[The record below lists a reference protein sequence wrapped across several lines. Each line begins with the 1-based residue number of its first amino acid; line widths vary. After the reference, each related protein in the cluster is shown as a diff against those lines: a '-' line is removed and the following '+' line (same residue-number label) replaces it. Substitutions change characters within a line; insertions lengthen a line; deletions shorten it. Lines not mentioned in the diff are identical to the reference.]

1 MPQRR
6 AAKGR
11 VDPAAALCLLDNASG
26 CKPLAEA
33 IGQRHYRVIAR
44 AAELAGERLC
54 YELEPALIDAFRGLC
69 GADYK
74 ADPGC
79 QAKAAIARALVALDC
94 LDAGLFREGI
104 RLVQREPV
112 WGGSIDT
119 AADVRASC
127 AMGLAASGDPRALPE
142 LVELLVDPEHLVRA
156 GAVRAIVCTEPR
168 AAEAVLRAKA
178 LLGDAEPEVTGECL
192 RALLGLAP
200 EDSLDFA
207 ARFLDA
213 SDPVLAELAA
223 LALGESRLDGA
234 IDLLRERWEAEP
246 LKRPA
251 HRVWLRAAVLARSD
265 AAFDWLLGLIAEA
278 DLATASFLVEALA
291 VYASN
296 ARLAEQVAA
305 RVDARD
311 EPALRALFRQ
321 HWQMTTTATGHQ
333 R

>member
-1 MPQRR
+1 MSQRR
-6 AAKGR
+6 TTKAR
-11 VDPAAALCLLDNASG
+11 PDPGNALRRLEEARG

-33 IGQRHYRVIAR
+33 IHHPHYRVVAR
-44 AAELAGERLC
+44 AAELAGEGLC
-54 YELEPALIDAFRGLC
+54 YDLEPVLIDAFRRLA

-74 ADPGC
+74 TDPGC

-94 LDAGLFREGI
+94 LDAGLYRTGI
-104 RLVQREPV
+104 RLTQREPV

-127 AMGLAASGDPRALPE
+127 AMGLAASGDPRALPT
-142 LVELLVDPEHLVRA
+142 LVDLLVDPEHLVRA

-168 AAEAVLRAKA
+168 AAEAVLRTKA

-192 RALLGLAP
+192 RGLLGLAP
-200 EDSLDFA
+200 EDSLDFTA
-207 ARFLDA
+207 EFLHA
-213 SDPVLAELAA
+213 PDPTLAELAA

-234 IDLLRERWEAEP
+234 VELLRERWEAEP

-265 AAFDWLLGLIAEA
+265 AAFHWLLGLIAEA
-278 DLATASFLVEALA
+278 DPATAGFVVEALA
-291 VYASN
+291 VYAGN
-296 ARLAEQVAA
+296 ARLAEQVGA

-311 EPALRALFRQ
+311 DAALGDLFDRC
-321 HWQMTTTATGHQ
+321 WRRG
-333 R
+333 RGD

>member
-1 MPQRR
+1 MARR
-6 AAKGR
+6 RTAER
-11 VDPAAALCLLDNASG
+11 RPDPAAALRQLDDTIG

-33 IGQRHYRVIAR
+33 VAQPHYRVVAR

-54 YELEPALIDAFRGLC
+54 YDLEPTLIDAFRRF
-69 GADYK
+69 AASDYRT
-74 ADPGC
+74 DPGC
-79 QAKAAIARALVALDC
+79 QAKGAIARTLVALDC
-94 LDAGLFREGI
+94 LDAGLFREGM
-104 RLVQREPV
+104 RLSQREPV

-127 AMGLAASGDPRALPE
+127 AMGLAASGDPRALQE

-168 AAEAVLRAKA
+168 AAEAVLRTKA

-192 RALLGLAP
+192 RALLNLAP
-200 EDSLDFA
+200 EDTLDFA
-207 ARFLDA
+207 GRFLDA
-213 SDPVLAELAA
+213 SDPAIAELAA

-246 LKRPA
+246 LKRA
-251 HRVWLRAAVLARSD
+251 VHRVWLRAAILARSD

-278 DLATASFLVEALA
+278 DPATAGFLIESLA
-291 VYASN
+291 VYPGN
-296 ARLAEQVAA
+296 ARLAEQVSA

-311 EPALRALFRQ
+311 EPMLRALFRE
-321 HWQMTTTATGHQ
+321 HWQTATTAKGHQ
-333 R
+333 G